1 MPRFATRY
9 LGISCAQAQPISS
22 LTTDCAVDD
31 VGGLV
36 IRIAYCWFPTDK
48 ATLQHVCSHVYV
60 NIFYGVFP
68 FMDDKYSLLTNALG
82 QTQVF
87 EISFGG
93 DVFYTSRSLQVF
105 RDRNEYIFCNKM
117 KTFRVVNKSRPY

>member
-1 MPRFATRY
+1 MP
-9 LGISCAQAQPISS
+9 
-22 LTTDCAVDD
+22 LTTT
-31 VGGLV
+31 VGLLSGLHTV
-36 IRIAYCWFPTDK
+36 GILPTRR
-48 ATLQHVCSHVYV
+48 LQHVCSHVYV

-93 DVFYTSRSLQVF
+93 GVFYTFRSLQVF
-105 RDRNEYIFCNKM
+105 WDRNEYIFSTKCKHFEFFNI
-117 KTFRVVNKSRPY
+117 NKSRPY

>member
-1 MPRFATRY
+1 MP
-9 LGISCAQAQPISS
+9 
-22 LTTDCAVDD
+22 LTTT
-31 VGGLV
+31 VGLLSGLHTV
-36 IRIAYCWFPTDK
+36 GILPTRR
-48 ATLQHVCSHVYV
+48 LQHVCSHVYV